1 MLLRRHIMGNK
12 ASLPGSIEADDDTDM
27 TAECRK
33 YTTYPNMHFTERQIR
48 NLCMK
53 YLQLAGTRDLGG
65 DGTIDEDEFV
75 TKMQMRSPRIG
86 HLMFKMIDSDGEG
99 GISFEEFLLGLNS
112 FMPQSPLDNKIRLVF
127 QALDS
132 DGGGSIGREEVQQFL
147 EASLDGNPWVQLN
160 DGEIRELI
168 DDIYEAFAR
177 DGSEDLTPDEFS
189 AMIRQSPGIIECFEF
204 DLGSIQ

>member
-1 MLLRRHIMGNK
+1 MGHK
-12 ASLPGSIEADDDTDM
+12 ASLPGTPEAEDDNDLS
-27 TAECRK
+27 AECKK
-33 YTTYPNMHFTERQIR
+33 YAAYPNMHFTERQIR

-75 TKMQMRSPRIG
+75 TKMNMRSPRIG
-86 HLMFKMIDSDGEG
+86 RFMFKMIDVDGEG

-112 FMPQSPLDNKIRLVF
+112 FMPQSPLDTKIRLVF

-132 DGGGSIGREEVQQFL
+132 DGGGSIGRDEVQQFL
-147 EASLDGNPWVQLN
+147 EASLDGNPWVHL
-160 DGEIRELI
+160 DEGEIRELL

-177 DGSEDLTPDEFS
+177 AGSDDLTPDEFA

-204 DLGSIQ
+204 DLTSVQ